1 MYPIV
6 IGRSIA
12 AACAILFSL
21 ICIVGNA
28 SAQVS
33 VTTYH
38 YDNFRTGWNSGET
51 TLSQKAVAKKSFG
64 LLQAISL
71 DDQVD
76 AQPLVVPNVTIGGQ
90 LHTVVYVATESNTV
104 YAIDS
109 SSGQVLLQT
118 NLGAPVPYTDLPGG
132 CNNNGPNV
140 GINSTPV
147 IDTGRGILYVIAYT
161 WENNAPVFRIH
172 ALSLSTLSDSLSPVV
187 VTASGTLSDGS
198 TYDFNPAVS
207 RQRAALLLSNDTVYA
222 GFASFCDYAA
232 DQSRGWVLGWQAGT
246 LAPLASN
253 ELTNKRSTAPD
264 TFYLSSIWMSGYGLA
279 ANAAGSVYFVT
290 GNSDYSGNTYNSVT
304 NIAESAAAMSPDLST
319 VRGLFTPSNHAYL
332 DRVDGDYGS
341 GGLMLLPPQ
350 SGNHPNLAAAAGKD
364 GNLYLLDADK
374 MTMLGAYQIGA
385 CWCGPSYCQGS
396 NGAGR
401 IVSSGNTAI
410 GVWELKGKKPKLVLK
425 KQADGIADGQF
436 PGFFYQRLVERHS
449 IGNSRYMGGGK
460 AHRQQSGQCR
470 SLRRQRRQRAYALQQ
485 RCRAMAE
492 YGWRFEHCSGCR
504 QWPRLCRFKPDADS
518 FWDWRRQGFRFS
530 APDPA
535 CGYASATAAW
545 PSRGVWHG
553 ARGERCLGHPLAPE
567 WWSVA
572 GRCHGRDEELPL
584 CRATGWPWH
593 CRARGI
599 HASGTS

>member
-1 MYPIV
+1 
-6 IGRSIA
+6 
-12 AACAILFSL
+12 
-21 ICIVGNA
+21 
-28 SAQVS
+28 
-33 VTTYH
+33 
-38 YDNFRTGWNSGET
+38 
-51 TLSQKAVAKKSFG
+51 
-64 LLQAISL
+64 
-71 DDQVD
+71 
-76 AQPLVVPNVTIGGQ
+76 
-90 LHTVVYVATESNTV
+90 
-104 YAIDS
+104 
-109 SSGQVLLQT
+109 
-118 NLGAPVPYTDLPGG
+118 
-132 CNNNGPNV
+132 
-140 GINSTPV
+140 
-147 IDTGRGILYVIAYT
+147 
-161 WENNAPVFRIH
+161 
-172 ALSLSTLSDSLSPVV
+172 VV

-436 PGFFYQRLVERHS
+436 PGFFLPASRRTAQHREQPLYGRWEGPQTAIRPMSIFTPSTPTAGICSSTALPGNGRIRVAIRTLFRLS
-449 IGNSRYMGGGK
+449 PM
-460 AHRQQSGQCR
+460 AA
-470 SLRRQRRQRAYALQQ
+470 SLSLQT
-485 RCRAMAE
+485 RC
-492 YGWRFEHCSGCR
+492 
-504 QWPRLCRFKPDADS
+504 
-518 FWDWRRQGFRFS
+518 
-530 APDPA
+530 
-535 CGYASATAAW
+535 
-545 PSRGVWHG
+545 
-553 ARGERCLGHPLAPE
+553 
-567 WWSVA
+567 
-572 GRCHGRDEELPL
+572 
-584 CRATGWPWH
+584 
-593 CRARGI
+593 
-599 HASGTS
+599 